1 MQQPFDTS
9 SEMMENL
16 EVTDPNVGLFLVSR
30 AKARYLF
37 PFIHKEYSLSEAA
50 KELNITLVK
59 MRYWATKM
67 EDLGLIRVTRVVQ
80 RKGSPIKYYRSVAHK
95 FTFALE
101 LLSND
106 EVDEIVFNETELPIY
121 KRATKALSETG
132 RKHVKEWQLQ
142 VYMSDQTTAHAVQ
155 PKHSSL
161 EDAGISNIWWLY
173 RLTPEQAKAF
183 HTELT
188 ELNRRYNKL
197 SEENPKTTSLYIN
210 HLMLAEES

>member
-9 SEMMENL
+9 SEIMDNL
-16 EVTDPNVGLFLVSR
+16 EVTDPSIGLFLVSR
-30 AKARYLF
+30 TKARYLF
-37 PFIHKEYSLSEAA
+37 PFIHKEYSSSEAA
-50 KELNITLVK
+50 KELKITLVK
-59 MRYWATKM
+59 MRYWVTKM
-67 EDLGLIRVTRVVQ
+67 EDLGLIRVTRVVK
-80 RKGSPIKYYRSVAHK
+80 RKGSPISYYRSVARK
-95 FTFALE
+95 FSFALE
-101 LLSND
+101 LLSAS

-142 VYMSDQTTAHAVQ
+142 VYMSDQTTVHVVQ
-155 PKHSSL
+155 PKNGSL

-173 RLTPEQAKAF
+173 RLTPEQAKTF
-183 HTELT
+183 HTELA

-197 SEENPKTTSLYIN
+197 SEENPKTTTLFIN